1 MPRQKLA
8 RGSISLFFQVNARF
22 LLKCMNSNPE
32 CDETFTE
39 SEILRF
45 VDEKTYAAL
54 DRLRTEDVIQK
65 VLFTSNLMNIGEYRR
80 TGEMSI
86 L

>member
-1 MPRQKLA
+1 M
-8 RGSISLFFQVNARF
+8 SLTFGVNGRF

-39 SEILRF
+39 AEILRF
-45 VDEKTYAAL
+45 VDGKSYAAL
-54 DRLRTEDVIQK
+54 DRLRTEDEIQT
-65 VLFTSNLMNIGEYRR
+65 VLFTSDIIDVGEYRR
-80 TGEMSI
+80 AREMSI

>member
-8 RGSISLFFQVNARF
+8 RGSISLIFGVNARF
-22 LLKCMNSNPE
+22 VLKCMNSNPE
-32 CDETFTE
+32 CDETFSE
-39 SEILRF
+39 SEIFRF

-54 DRLRTEDVIQK
+54 NRLRTEDEIQK
-65 VLFTSNLMNIGEYRR
+65 VLFTSNLMNIGKYRR
-80 TGEMSI
+80 TREMSI